1 MINRFFIKLFFCV
14 PICAKKQLFY
24 LKNLK
29 RFSVLKNFKNI
40 LSGGLRKG
48 AHGCKYGR
56 LQELTEHCKLL

>member
-1 MINRFFIKLFFCV
+1 M
-14 PICAKKQLFY
+14 
-24 LKNLK
+24 KNLK

-56 LQELTEHCKLL
+56 LQELTEHLNKKAAAPLMVIVQNNHKGTATHD